1 MASALPD
8 MVEKLMG
15 YPPSDAKHAAALE
28 ILMAHQAEVLKQ
40 NPRNPGLALRSAF
53 VLACESPTALGVGL

>member
-1 MASALPD
+1 
-8 MVEKLMG
+8 
-15 YPPSDAKHAAALE
+15 
-28 ILMAHQAEVLKQ
+28 VLKQ